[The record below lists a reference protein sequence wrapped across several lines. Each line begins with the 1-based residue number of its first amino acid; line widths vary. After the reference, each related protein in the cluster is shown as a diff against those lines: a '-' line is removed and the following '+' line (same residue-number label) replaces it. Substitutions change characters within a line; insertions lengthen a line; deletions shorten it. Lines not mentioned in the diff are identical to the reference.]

1 MILRFLYVFLLF
13 SALLFSQQGDLNN
26 RFMLGKSYE
35 QAGDLQKAKSIYEDI
50 YKAQPQNH
58 QFFHSLNDIYIRL
71 KEYEQSISLLQER
84 IKSSP
89 NDISMY
95 GQLGI
100 SYFLSGNETKAF
112 STWDEAL
119 STLPKNESYYRVISN
134 YAINVRAFDKAIDY
148 LQRGKK
154 ISADPKFLAFDLANL
169 YSITMRYGSAAE
181 EYCFILD
188 ADPQQVYNIEG
199 RISSFLD
206 KPDALKSFINAFEK
220 KNPERNLTYAHLLS
234 NLYLENNQYR
244 EAFELTKIIDEKQ
257 NRQGG
262 ELFNFAQKVYNRGN
276 FEFAL
281 AAYSYISKSYP
292 SSPLA
297 SNVKL
302 GYARTMESV
311 LQKKFIEANETWKP
325 IFIPLPVDR
334 NAYEELIGIY
344 NDVVKIYPHSESAI
358 ESNFRIGSIYF
369 QKLDDSKTAEEYLSK
384 IAKDFPLSGFYF
396 AASEQLGRIYTI
408 NGELDK
414 AGEMFKGVINS
425 GRASTVQKNSANLNL
440 ANLYFYK
447 GEFENAKN
455 TLQPIMDDLRDNSAN
470 DALELSFLLNYS
482 FGDSLSLLQVAR
494 AELLVIQSKYEEALL
509 IFNETSA
516 KKEAFVIKNYSDFR
530 IAEIETALGNY
541 AKAIEILIEIEK
553 QELNITADRALFF
566 AGRIYEFGLKK
577 YDMAV
582 ITYENL
588 LAKYPNSLYLDEARE
603 KIIKLKKIQG

>member
-1 MILRFLYVFLLF
+1 
-13 SALLFSQQGDLNN
+13 
-26 RFMLGKSYE
+26 MLGKSYE

-89 NDISMY
+89 HDINLY

-119 STLPKNESYYRVISN
+119 STLPQNEGYYRVISN
-134 YAINVRAFDKAIDY
+134 YAVNMRAFEKSIEY

-154 ISADPKFLAFDLANL
+154 ISADPKFFSFDLANL
-169 YSITMRYGSAAE
+169 YSITMRYEEAAE
-181 EYCFILD
+181 EFCFILD

-234 NLYLENNQYR
+234 NLYLENNQYP

-262 ELFNFAQKVYNRGN
+262 ELFNYAQKVYNRGN

-334 NAYEELIGIY
+334 NAYEELIGVY
-344 NDVVKIYPHSESAI
+344 TEVVKIYPHSESAI
-358 ESNFRIGSIYF
+358 ESYFRIGSIYF
-369 QKLDDSKTAEEYLSK
+369 QKFDDSKTAEDYLTK
-384 IAKDFPLSGFYF
+384 IVKDFPLSGFYF
-396 AASEQLGRIYTI
+396 AASEQLGRIYTMK
-408 NGELDK
+408 GELDK

-447 GEFENAKN
+447 GEFEEAKN
-455 TLQPIMDDLRDNSAN
+455 TLKPILSDLKDNSAN

-482 FGDSLSLLQVAR
+482 FGDSLLLLQVAR

-516 KKEAFVIKNYSDFR
+516 KKDAFVIKNYSDFR

-566 AGRIYEFGLKK
+566 AGQIYEFGLKK

>member
-1 MILRFLYVFLLF
+1 
-13 SALLFSQQGDLNN
+13 
-26 RFMLGKSYE
+26 MLGKSYE
-35 QAGDLQKAKSIYEDI
+35 QAGDLQKAKSIYEEI
-50 YKAQPQNH
+50 YKVQPQNH
-58 QFFHSLNDIYIRL
+58 QFFQALNDVYIRL
-71 KEYEQSISLLQER
+71 KEYDKSISLLKER
-84 IKSSP
+84 IKISP
-89 NDISMY
+89 NDISLY

-100 SYFLSGNETKAF
+100 SYFLSGDEIKAF
-112 STWDEAL
+112 SSWDEAL

-134 YAINVRAFDKAIDY
+134 YALNVRAFEKAIGY

-169 YSITMRYGSAAE
+169 YSITMRYDEAAE
-181 EYCFILD
+181 EYCSILD

-220 KNPERNLTYAHLLS
+220 KNPGRNLTYAHLLS
-234 NLYLENNQYR
+234 NLYLENNQYS

-262 ELFNFAQKVYNRGN
+262 ELFNFAQKAYNRGN

-281 AAYSYISKSYP
+281 AAYNFISKSYP

-311 LQKKFIEANETWKP
+311 LQKKYIEVNDTWKP

-334 NAYEELIGIY
+334 KAYEELIGIY
-344 NDVVKIYPHSESAI
+344 NEVVKLYQHSESAI
-358 ESNFRIGSIYF
+358 ESYYRIGSIYF
-369 QKLDDSKTAEEYLSK
+369 QKLDDSKTAEEYLTR
-384 IAKDFPLSGFYF
+384 IIKDFPLSQFYS
-396 AASEQLGRIYTI
+396 AASEQLGKMYTMR
-408 NGELDK
+408 GEIDK
-414 AGEMFKGVINS
+414 AGEMYRSVINS
-425 GRASTVQKNSANLNL
+425 GRASQVQKNSVSLNL
-440 ANLYFYK
+440 ANLYFFK
-447 GEFENAKN
+447 GEFEEAKN
-455 TLQPIMDDLRDNSAN
+455 TLQPILSDLRDNAAN
-470 DALELSFLLNYS
+470 DALELTFILNYS
-482 FGDSLSLLQVAR
+482 FGDSLTLHQVAQ
-494 AELLVIQSKYEEALL
+494 AELLVLQKKYSEALR
-509 IFNETSA
+509 IFIETSG

-541 AKAIEILIEIEK
+541 EKAIEILIEIEK

-566 AGRIYEFGLKK
+566 AGQIYESGLKK
-577 YDMAV
+577 FDMAV

-603 KIIKLKKIQG
+603 KIIRLKNIQG